1 MACRTPAELDSV
13 VVRPHFAAIDLLVS
27 VWPVAVWAVLADWTV
42 IAVDST
48 GLVAGGVDL
57 RLSGIVV
64 VVTAVVTVGL
74 VAAVVV

>member
-1 MACRTPAELDSV
+1 MAYRTPVELDSA
-13 VVRPHFAAIDLLVS
+13 VVRPHSAAIDLFVLV
-27 VWPVAVWAVLADWTV
+27 WLVAVWAVLADWAV
-42 IAVDST
+42 IVVDST

-64 VVTAVVTVGL
+64 AVAPVVTVGL